1 MQSSQIYNQI
11 LKDCFW
17 DYDFTSSDIDNMVK
31 NNGKREM
38 TFLFAK
44 ILENSTQMLN
54 SMNIFDKNSLKT
66 LIEAYRVPT
75 FNHDYISRRLNIL
88 EYYFLDKPLTI
99 NELRWTA

>member
-1 MQSSQIYNQI
+1 MQSSQMYNQI

-17 DYDFTSSDIDNMVK
+17 DYNFTSSDIDNMAK
-31 NNGKREM
+31 NNNKREM
-38 TFLFAK
+38 TFLFGK

-54 SMNIFDKNSLKT
+54 SMEIFDKNSLKT
-66 LIEAYRVPT
+66 LIEEYKVPT

>member
-1 MQSSQIYNQI
+1 MQSSQMYNQI

-17 DYDFTSSDIDNMVK
+17 DYSFTSSDIDNMAK
-31 NNGKREM
+31 NNDKREM
-38 TFLFAK
+38 TFLFGK
-44 ILENSTQMLN
+44 ILQNSTKMLN
-54 SMNIFDKNSLKT
+54 SMDIFDKNSLKT
-66 LIEAYRVPT
+66 LIEEYKVPT